1 MIQLTNVY
9 KKYKGGN
16 HAINDLSLTIE
27 DGEFVYVIGESG
39 AGKSTFIK
47 LLDTEIVPTKGTVMV
62 NGVNV
67 GKLKGRKISL
77 YRRTIGVVYQEYKI
91 LPKKNVY
98 ENIAFALEVTEHT
111 KKEIRERVKKVL
123 ELVDLKDKA
132 HAYEH
137 ELSGGQKQRV
147 AIARAIAT
155 KPSILIA
162 DEPTGSLDPILSDE
176 IIKLFE
182 KINKEEGTTIVI
194 VTHNSVITK
203 RHPKRTIKIEKGYL
217 ADDKYGLAMDNGLG
231 NTIKQ
236 DVINEEELKEDN
248 TDNA

>member
-1 MIQLTNVY
+1 MIKLTNVY
-9 KKYKGGN
+9 KKYKDGN

-27 DGEFVYVIGESG
+27 DGEFVYVTGESG
-39 AGKSTFIK
+39 AGKSTFIR

-67 GKLKGRKISL
+67 GKLKGKKISL
-77 YRRTIGVVYQEYKI
+77 FRRTIGVVYQDFNI

-111 KKEIRERVKKVL
+111 KKEIKDRVRKVL

-132 HAYEH
+132 NAYEH

-162 DEPTGSLDPILSDE
+162 DEPTANLDPILSDE

-194 VTHNSVITK
+194 VTHNSVVVK

-217 ADDKYGLAMDNGLG
+217 KDDKFGLELDNGIG

-236 DVINEEELKEDN
+236 EVLTEEQINN
-248 TDNA
+248 G

>member
-1 MIQLTNVY
+1 MIKLTNVY
-9 KKYKGGN
+9 KKYKDGN

-39 AGKSTFIK
+39 AGKSTFIR
-47 LLDTEIVPTKGTVMV
+47 LLDTEILPSKGTVMV

-67 GKLKGRKISL
+67 AKLKGKKISL
-77 YRRTIGVVYQEYKI
+77 FRRTIGVVYQEYKI
-91 LPKKNVY
+91 LPKKNVF
-98 ENIAFALEVTEHT
+98 ENIAFALEVTEHS
-111 KKEIRERVKKVL
+111 KKEIKDRVKKVL

-132 HAYEH
+132 HAYEN

-194 VTHNSVITK
+194 VTHNSVVVK
-203 RHPKRTIKIEKGYL
+203 RHPKRTIKIKEGYL
-217 ADDKYGLAMDNGLG
+217 VDDKFGLEMDNGIG

-236 DVINEEELKEDN
+236 EVLTEEDINN
-248 TDNA
+248 G

>member
-1 MIQLTNVY
+1 MIKLTNVY
-9 KKYKGGN
+9 KKYKDGN

-39 AGKSTFIK
+39 AGKSTFIR
-47 LLDTEIVPTKGTVMV
+47 LLDTEILPSKGTVLV

-67 GKLKGRKISL
+67 AKLKGKKISL
-77 YRRTIGVVYQEYKI
+77 FRRTIGVVYQEYKI
-91 LPKKNVY
+91 LPKKNVF
-98 ENIAFALEVTEHT
+98 ENIAFALEVTEHS
-111 KKEIRERVKKVL
+111 KKEIKERVKKVL

-132 HAYEH
+132 HAYEN

-162 DEPTGSLDPILSDE
+162 DEPTGSLDPVLSDE

-182 KINKEEGTTIVI
+182 KINEEEGTTIVI
-194 VTHNSVITK
+194 VTHNSVVVK
-203 RHPKRTIKIEKGYL
+203 RHPKRTIKIKEGYL
-217 ADDKYGLAMDNGLG
+217 VDDKFGLELDNGIG
-231 NTIKQ
+231 NTMKQ
-236 DVINEEELKEDN
+236 EVLTEEEIN
-248 TDNA
+248 NG

>member
-1 MIQLTNVY
+1 MIKLTNVY
-9 KKYKGGN
+9 KKYKDGN

-47 LLDTEIVPTKGTVMV
+47 LLDTEILPSKGSIIV

-67 GKLKGRKISL
+67 GKLKGKKISL

-98 ENIAFALEVTEHT
+98 ENIAFALEVTEHN
-111 KKEIRERVKKVL
+111 KKEISERVKKVL
-123 ELVDLKDKA
+123 DLVDLKDKA
-132 HAYEH
+132 HAYER

-162 DEPTGSLDPILSDE
+162 DEPTGSLDAVLSEE

-182 KINKEEGTTIVI
+182 KINKEEGTTIII

-203 RHPKRTIKIEKGYL
+203 RHPKRTIKIKEGYL
-217 ADDKYGLAMDNGLG
+217 VDDKFGLEMENGVG
-231 NTIKQ
+231 NTIQ
-236 DVINEEELKEDN
+236 NEIINEEVINEDEN
-248 TDNA
+248 R